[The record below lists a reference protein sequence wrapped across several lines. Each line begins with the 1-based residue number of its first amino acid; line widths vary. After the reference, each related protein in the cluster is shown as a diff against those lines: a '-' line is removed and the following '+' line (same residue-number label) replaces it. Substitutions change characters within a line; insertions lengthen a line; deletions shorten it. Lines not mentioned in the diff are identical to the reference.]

1 MKRNEVNARMV
12 AGFWGKDLKEPNNW
26 YAMNVVGD
34 TAEIRI
40 YDIIGW
46 PFVEADMFLSEL
58 SQIKQDKI
66 LVRINSP
73 GGDVFD
79 GTAIYNALKDHPAQI
94 TTRIEGIAASM
105 ASVIALAGDADK
117 RQIAK
122 SASYMIHNPWSFYA
136 GDYRDAEKAADLM
149 KRLAGSMAE
158 IYAEATGKTKADVQT
173 MMDEETWFFGGEAVD
188 AGFISGLSDK
198 GAAQTAKFD
207 LSMFAHAPKATEP
220 TKRDLERTLTQDAGL
235 SRSQARQLLQGGFD
249 SLATQD
255 AGDDAA
261 VQAVT
266 DLLNKLKR
274 K

>member
-1 MKRNEVNARMV
+1 MKRNQVNARMV

-46 PFVEADMFLSEL
+46 PFVDADTFLNEL
-58 SQIKQDKI
+58 SNIQQNKI

-79 GTAIYNALKDHPAQI
+79 GMAIYNALKDHPAQI

-105 ASVIALAGDADK
+105 ASIIALAGDADK

-122 SASYMIHNPWSFYA
+122 SASYMIHNPWSFYG
-136 GDYRDAEKAADLM
+136 GDYREAEKAADLM
-149 KRLAGSMAE
+149 KRLAAQLAE
-158 IYAEATGKTKADVQT
+158 IYADATGAKQADIQAL
-173 MMDEETWFFGGEAVD
+173 MDSETWFFGKEAVESS
-188 AGFISGLSDK
+188 FMSNVSDK

-207 LSMFAHAPKATEP
+207 LSMFAHAPKSTEP

-235 SRSQARQLLQGGFD
+235 SRSQARQLLHGGFE

-255 AGDDAA
+255 ASDDKAVSA
-261 VQAVT
+261 VQN
-266 DLLNKLKR
+266 LLNTIKG
-274 K
+274 